1 MTYYI
6 CSCIRSCHRLPRVDS
21 RLCAVSLGLL
31 RACLIRSYYT
41 MYPRA
46 SSRYSD
52 ESYLVIDQVCIFAYR
67 SFALTCLG
75 WNMSVRTGSTYLA
88 KTLHLGLRGPVD
100 CTTWP
105 SCCPELNPTIRVVC
119 HPVSRFCRHSLRFR
133 CYIPVANSRQLR
145 FGCSE

>member
-1 MTYYI
+1 MLVLTGA
-6 CSCIRSCHRLPRVDS
+6 
-21 RLCAVSLGLL
+21 CAVSLDIL
-31 RACLIRSYYT
+31 
-41 MYPRA
+41 
-46 SSRYSD
+46 SSVLFIPIVPGILETRVQVLVQD